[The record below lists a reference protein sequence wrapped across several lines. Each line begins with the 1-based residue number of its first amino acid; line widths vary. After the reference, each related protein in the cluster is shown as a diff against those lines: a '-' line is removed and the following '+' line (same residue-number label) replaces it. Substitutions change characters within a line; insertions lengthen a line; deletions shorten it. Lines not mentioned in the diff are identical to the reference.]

1 MKFHIQVR
9 DHSLGDLENGIS
21 QGKEGQE
28 STENLV
34 FFFGDLFD
42 WYSAIQLLINQLN
55 INIIYIYICIY
66 MQYIYICTVYI

>member
-9 DHSLGDLENGIS
+9 DHSLGDLENGIY

-34 FFFGDLFD
+34 FFLETYLTGIVL
-42 WYSAIQLLINQLN
+42 YN
-55 INIIYIYICIY
+55 Y
-66 MQYIYICTVYI
+66 